1 MVFQILLCKVGFLIF
16 LLAFFIL
23 FILNILAIRNSH
35 IIKQHVT
42 AIENSFQRD
51 LKPRLLFQGLFLTES
66 DFGHSRNTNQKMF
79 LIFCH
84 KLQFSYRF
92 DMGAVIKI

>member
-66 DFGHSRNTNQKMF
+66 DFGHSLTRR
-79 LIFCH
+79 C
-84 KLQFSYRF
+84 FSYF
-92 DMGAVIKI
+92 VTNYSFHTGSTWELL